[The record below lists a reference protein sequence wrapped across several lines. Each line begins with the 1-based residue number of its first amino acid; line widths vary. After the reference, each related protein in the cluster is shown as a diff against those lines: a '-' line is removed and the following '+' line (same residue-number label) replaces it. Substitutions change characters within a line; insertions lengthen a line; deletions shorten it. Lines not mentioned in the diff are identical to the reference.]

1 MTHPFPL
8 AVAGTF
14 SPRQV
19 AALRDALNRATVD
32 PSLLSDLEGAGPVAA
47 LEEAFAQSCHTRY
60 ALAVSSGTAALHA
73 ALLAVG
79 VGPGDEVVVSPY
91 SWPQSVSPVV
101 FCGAKPVFADI
112 DPDTWNLDPTVVSR
126 MLTPRTRAI
135 VPVHLFGQPADMTA
149 LTDIGRKRG
158 IPVIADAAQALGAEY
173 KGSPIGKWGDAACFS
188 LGRGKLVSGGEGGIL
203 VTDDEDLYRQAVRFS
218 QHPERVRRCY
228 GVSYNIS
235 LALNYRIHSM
245 GAVLA
250 LADMQ
255 DMPRRLR
262 HRRAIFQAVCEALA
276 GCNETFKFQAAHE
289 GAVAAAYGVPLSF
302 LPASGRRELTARLQS
317 EGVPLRCG
325 PVGKPLYRLVQ
336 ERHSG
341 IGQGRCASCLPVV
354 EHRCGKLELWLL
366 SALDMDA
373 ISPAEAARMGTRIA
387 GAISEGK

>member
-1 MTHPFPL
+1 MEHPFPL

-19 AALRDALNRATVD
+19 AALRDALNRATGD
-32 PSLLSDLEGAGPVAA
+32 PSLLSDLEGAGPVAT
-47 LEEAFAQSCHTRY
+47 LEEAFAQCCHTRY

-135 VPVHLFGQPADMTA
+135 VPVHLFGHPADMTA
-149 LTDIGRKRG
+149 LSEIGRKRG

-173 KGSPIGKWGDAACFS
+173 KGSPVGKWGDAACFS

-203 VTDDEDLYRQAVRFS
+203 VTDDEDIYRQALRFS
-218 QHPERVRRCY
+218 QHPERLRRC
-228 GVSYNIS
+228 GGDTGGTP
-235 LALNYRIHSM
+235 LALNYRIHPM
-245 GAVLA
+245 AAVLA

-255 DMPRRLR
+255 DMPRRLH
-262 HRRAIFQAVCEALA
+262 HRRAIFETTRELMA
-276 GCNETFKFQAAHE
+276 GCLDTVAFQASHE
-289 GAVAAAYGVPLSF
+289 GAVAAAYGIPLSF
-302 LPASGRRELTARLQS
+302 LPASGREELTSRLQS
-317 EGVPLRCG
+317 QRVPLRCG

-336 ERHSG
+336 ETHAGS
-341 IGQGRCASCLPVV
+341 GQGRGASFLPVV
-354 EHRCGKLELWLL
+354 EHRCRKLELWLL

-373 ISPAEAARMGTRIA
+373 ISPDEAAHMGTRIA
-387 GAISEGK
+387 ETISEGQ